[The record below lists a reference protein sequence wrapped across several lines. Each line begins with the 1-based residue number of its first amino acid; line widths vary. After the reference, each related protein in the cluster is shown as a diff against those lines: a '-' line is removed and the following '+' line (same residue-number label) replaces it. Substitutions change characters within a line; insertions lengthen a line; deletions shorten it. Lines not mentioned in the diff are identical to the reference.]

1 MPVVFLNI
9 WGCRNPAILDLQ
21 YEIFRRASRAPPWW
35 PSHPPPTSSVPPV
48 PPGSNGASQSR
59 ILRSVAAPVAGAV
72 GGQGPVSAK
81 PGNMTPAQWFE
92 TQHVQP
98 RPQGC
103 NTAIHKINK
112 FSKHCKDFNTFL
124 HESIYCMVTT
134 CRTPNLAC
142 KNGHKNCH
150 QSQSLYPWLH
160 VSSSQEGVQTAGT
173 RRSNWRHSSL

>member
-1 MPVVFLNI
+1 MA
-9 WGCRNPAILDLQ
+9 PA
-21 YEIFRRASRAPPWW
+21 RAGFCPLLLLLLLGLW
-35 PSHPPPTSSVPPV
+35 
-48 PPGSNGASQSR
+48 
-59 ILRSVAAPVAGAV
+59 VAEDA
-72 GGQGPVSAK
+72 VSAR

-150 QSQSLYPWLH
+150 QSQSLYP
-160 VSSSQEGVQTAGT
+160 
-173 RRSNWRHSSL
+173 